1 MCAIVYA
8 IILRV
13 LTQTQKQ
20 EVLRFVQSYK
30 AASFTFRDL
39 VRFLD
44 LDSEDRRSLQR
55 YLDELDSQEII
66 HRIKRGRYALP
77 SREALVSGVL
87 SCHRDGYGFVAP
99 DDRSLYKQDVFVHVR
114 NMDEAMHGDRVLI
127 RVATK
132 AKAKSKTRGPRLRG
146 RPRQAPGAPE
156 QRLEGTVVR
165 VLERKFPVVV
175 GRYYAHPR
183 FPFVVPL
190 DSRVLHDIQIPFN
203 QC

>member
-1 MCAIVYA
+1 MGASLYA

-39 VRFLD
+39 LRFLA
-44 LDSEDRRSLQR
+44 LDSEDRRSLQG
-55 YLDELDSQEII
+55 YLDELDSQDVI

-114 NMDEAMHGDRVLI
+114 NMGEAMHGDRVLI
-127 RVATK
+127 KVA
-132 AKAKSKTRGPRLRG
+132 AKAKPRRPRFRG
-146 RPRQAPGAPE
+146 RQRQAPDAPE
-156 QRLEGTVVR
+156 RRLEGTVVR
-165 VLERKFPVVV
+165 VLERKFPVIV
-175 GRYYAHPR
+175 GRFYGYPR
-183 FPFVVPL
+183 FPLVVQL
-190 DSRVLHDIQIPFN
+190 NSRVLH
-203 QC
+203 